1 MRKRALIK
9 NEKGFSIIEVTIAI
23 VILGVI
29 AVAFLSGL
37 ATASKAIYVADER
50 ATAESLARS
59 QMEYV
64 KNQPYDTA
72 DVYDPGPPPTGG
84 EETYTKI
91 ADAEIPDGYIICS
104 VNRDGATIENII
116 YGVPWDSQ
124 NNQAVDTDAGLQ
136 KITLVIKHHGKEI
149 FTFIRDGKKITLE
162 DYKVDR

>member
-1 MRKRALIK
+1 MVR
-9 NEKGFSIIEVTIAI
+9 NEKGVSLIEVIIA
-23 VILGVI
+23 VAILAII

-37 ATASKAIYVADER
+37 ATASKATFIADER

-72 DVYDPGPPPTGG
+72 PGGG
-84 EETYTKI
+84 EATYDKI
-91 ADAEIPDGYIICS
+91 NAVDIPDGYTICS
-104 VNRDGATIENII
+104 VNRAGNTVEDVI

-124 NNQAVDTDAGLQ
+124 NNQPVASDAGLQ
-136 KITLVIKHHGKEI
+136 RIKLIIKHHDKEI
-149 FTFIRDGKKITLE
+149 ITVE

>member
-1 MRKRALIK
+1 MRKRALMK

-23 VILGVI
+23 ALLGVI

-37 ATASKAIYVADER
+37 ATASKATFIADER

-64 KNQPYDTA
+64 KNQPYAPDDNEA
-72 DVYDPGPPPTGG
+72 AYD
-84 EETYTKI
+84 KI
-91 ADAEIPDGYIICS
+91 NAVDIPDGYTICS
-104 VNRDGATIENII
+104 VNRAGNTVEDVI

-124 NNQAVDTDAGLQ
+124 NNQPVASDAGLQ
-136 KITLVIKHHGKEI
+136 RIKLIIKHHDKEI
-149 FTFIRDGKKITLE
+149 ITLE